1 MSLLE
6 IIERLCAVAR
16 LQAEIISKQAEEL
29 EQAKIADAVAEELRT
44 KRKSAADELALINR
58 EYN

>member
-6 IIERLCAVAR
+6 IIERLCEIAR
-16 LQAEIISKQAEEL
+16 LQAEIISKQAEEI
-29 EQAKIADAVAEELRT
+29 EQAKIADYVSEELREM
-44 KRKSAADELALINR
+44 RYRAERELATVFK